1 MKSEVDIINNL
12 SNITAIITEIHKIV
26 SGNSP
31 VFVEPSSPIKNC
43 LEGRQLCLLWLKYNR
58 RPLKYSLFQWNKFNC
73 GENTL

>member
-43 LEGRQLCLLWLKYNR
+43 LEGRHLCLLFI
-58 RPLKYSLFQWNKFNC
+58 SV
-73 GENTL
+73 E